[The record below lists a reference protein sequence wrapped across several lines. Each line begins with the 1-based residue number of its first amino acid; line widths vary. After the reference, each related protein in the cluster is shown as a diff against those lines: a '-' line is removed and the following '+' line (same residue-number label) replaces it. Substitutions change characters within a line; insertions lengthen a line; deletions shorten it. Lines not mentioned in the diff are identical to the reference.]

1 MFSKVSNLIKSSEN
15 RMKEANSGHRPERQ
29 KSILEIQKKIEVLK
43 KRETKKRRNKEF
55 ISEGS

>member
-1 MFSKVSNLIKSSEN
+1 
-15 RMKEANSGHRPERQ
+15 MKEANSGHRPERQ
-29 KSILEIQKKIEVLK
+29 KSILEIPKKIEVLK